1 MIDNHT
7 QNVSSIW
14 SFRQKKLD
22 QLPNIADV
30 VIIGGGIIGVSTA
43 YFLAKSGVNVCLCEK
58 GYISGEQSGRNWGW
72 VRVQGRDER
81 EIPLMLRSL
90 EIWRGLS
97 DEIQG
102 DTGYKECGCLYSA
115 YNHKEMDSYDS
126 WLKLAKKYDIKT
138 EVLNKA
144 DLERE
149 AGQVAKRWIGGII
162 TKTDGRAEPHQAT
175 ISIAKAAQNL
185 GAKILTKTAVKHKKF
200 SDITDYFQKNDLL
213 ILNDTKVF
221 PAKLFATKDRTDAK
235 VEIFLLRELG
245 DRLWEVLVKPA
256 RKVRIGNKL
265 ILSDGLF
272 CDVIDNTVS
281 GGRVVRFEF
290 DKGNFDNILDKL
302 GHPPLPPYIER
313 PATDRDK
320 ERYQTVYAEKRGAVA
335 APIAGL
341 HFTKEILA
349 KLKKKGVNIYYI
361 TLHIGLGTFKPVQVE
376 DLNRHHMDSEYFEVS
391 PGTAV
396 AINEA
401 KRKRRRIFAVG
412 TSTVRALETVNVSGF
427 QISPKKGWT
436 NKFIHPPQ
444 EFKIVDGL
452 ITNFHQPEST
462 LLMLT
467 SAFGGYKFI
476 KDSYKVA
483 KSKNYRFLSYG
494 DSMLIM

>member
-1 MIDNHT
+1 MIEKKKKYKLSD
-7 QNVSSIW
+7 
-14 SFRQKKLD
+14 FRY
-22 QLPNIADV
+22 QLP
-30 VIIGGGIIGVSTA
+30 
-43 YFLAKSGVNVCLCEK
+43 
-58 GYISGEQSGRNWGW
+58 
-72 VRVQGRDER
+72 
-81 EIPLMLRSL
+81 
-90 EIWRGLS
+90 
-97 DEIQG
+97 
-102 DTGYKECGCLYSA
+102 
-115 YNHKEMDSYDS
+115 
-126 WLKLAKKYDIKT
+126 KKYIAQKPKQKRDASKMM
-138 EVLNKA
+138 VLNRK
-144 DLERE
+144 D
-149 AGQVAKRWIGGII
+149 Q
-162 TKTDGRAEPHQAT
+162 
-175 ISIAKAAQNL
+175 SI
-185 GAKILTKTAVKHKKF
+185 KHKKF

-213 ILNDTKVF
+213 ILNNTKVF

-290 DKGNFDNILDKL
+290 ENGDFDNILDKL

-313 PATDRDK
+313 PATKSDK

-341 HFTKEILA
+341 HFTTEIIK
-349 KLKKKGVNIYYI
+349 KLEKKGVNIHFI

-391 PGTAV
+391 PGTAL

-436 NKFIHPPQ
+436 NKFIHPPR

-476 KDSYKVA
+476 KDSYNEA
-483 KSKNYRFLSYG
+483 KKKKYRFLSYG